1 MYRSRSSW
9 FMTRATCQRTG
20 VIWWN
25 LNCQPLS
32 GSRCHSET
40 RTLTRDPARARHR
53 SRTSCGPVLTIP
65 RISILALTSGT
76 GMSAKARPRVHSRP
90 FPSCSM
96 KSGAA
101 SSSKAL
107 RWAIAS
113 VSRKRRSLSVRMPI
127 SSRASAHLLATAVF
141 GRPRRTQARDRPAC
155 RRGRPWRRR
164 EHADRRPRS

>member
-1 MYRSRSSW
+1 
-9 FMTRATCQRTG
+9 FMTRATFQRTG

-53 SRTSCGPVLTIP
+53 SRTSCGPILTIP

-101 SSSKAL
+101 SSSRAL

-127 SSRASAHLLATAVF
+127 SSWSGVA
-141 GRPRRTQARDRPAC
+141 GRS
-155 RRGRPWRRR
+155 GRSNN
-164 EHADRRPRS
+164 RSCSSPFPGLGTSSCGCGSRSTLPNPGP